1 MNTMVYRC
9 VSCQTISAAFGLTCP
24 RCGRMSTMRR
34 TGMETFPLL
43 REHKT
48 RCPKC
53 SSTNYNAAG
62 RHCKNCNY
70 TAL

>member
-9 VSCQTISAAFGLTCP
+9 MNCQNIAGAFALTCP

-34 TGMETFPLL
+34 TGMESFPPVHI
-43 REHKT
+43 HKT

-53 SSTNYNAAG
+53 SSTSYDVEK
-62 RHCKNCNY
+62 RSCKNCKY
-70 TAL
+70 SAL